1 MTGSPPLQTGSR
13 HLTNEQSRFGLQ
25 IGQHSPVGV
34 TSLPSSHVGTAQSTA
49 EQSGGAIGRQMGQ
62 HSPSGVKSSWFGLQT
77 GSAQSTL
84 LQSMGRSLHTGQ
96 HSPSGVNLSS
106 SLQSGSRQ
114 RIRGQNQGRG
124 CVGNLG
130 IHRGQHSPG
139 RVTLMPSTHATAVQK
154 TLRQSTGRRGTVL

>member
-1 MTGSPPLQTGSR
+1 MTGSPPLHTGSR

-25 IGQHSPVGV
+25 IGQHSPSGV

-62 HSPSGVKSSWFGLQT
+62 HSPSGVKSSWFSVQT

-84 LQSMGRSLHTGQ
+84 LQSMGGPLHTGQ

-114 RIRGQNQGRG
+114 RMRGQNQGRG
-124 CVGNLG
+124 CVG
-130 IHRGQHSPG
+130 IH
-139 RVTLMPSTHATAVQK
+139 
-154 TLRQSTGRRGTVL
+154 